1 MYQWT
6 YLITFCS
13 SKNIKRKMFL
23 NNKTECNGRKKQE
36 VHWDKL
42 KLQKR
47 LWYYHPQR
55 RKNQQLEITIFIAS
69 RHEKVFKERGFFCPY
84 FYFLFQSL
92 CTQEI
97 KLKLYLFYL
106 SFCLLFRNLN
116 FNRNKIFYT
125 CCYDRFDSK
134 HTQIILQAVARF
146 WLTPVFIPREN
157 Y

>member
-1 MYQWT
+1 VYQWK
-6 YLITFCS
+6 YLITFFFF
-13 SKNIKRKMFL
+13 RKKCFWITRQNAMA
-23 NNKTECNGRKKQE
+23 EKKQE

-84 FYFLFQSL
+84 FLFQSL

-97 KLKLYLFYL
+97 KLKLYFFYL
-106 SFCLLFRNLN
+106 SFCVLFRNLN
-116 FNRNKIFYT
+116 FNRNKIFYI
-125 CCYDRFDSK
+125 CCYVRFDSK